1 MGWGTTP
8 EEAFPILP
16 DGAEFHALADTG
28 HFVHIE
34 RPEDIA
40 SLVADFLRRV
50 L

>member
-16 DGAEFHALADTG
+16 TGAEFHALAETG

-34 RPEDIA
+34 RPDD
-40 SLVADFLRRV
+40 VADIVGDFLQRA